1 MDLYTTSFT
10 FPGPSPRSLRSSSSP
25 LPSSLALPGSG
36 VIPTIPLPNVTSATT
51 PPGKP
56 SSTTLTTPAQVE
68 KDWQAVQKLCLD
80 ITTREGCL
88 VTVTKESVGI
98 DLGASTPPPT
108 SGGSE
113 GGASTTNPDGPIPS
127 TTTWNFHLSGGYQ
140 SVMAARGAILRE
152 VPKDNRT
159 TLKVARTEI
168 LESPLATVSPLKPDV
183 KRRLD
188 EIAAESRAH
197 IAALNIEI
205 PGAGIG
211 GTVLATADGQSTITA
226 SASPG
231 QIQQD
236 TVAATSSQREGS
248 AGPESVNGSNT
259 IEAESKG
266 ASTIDSSAATVP
278 PPNAPVTYGLETE
291 RMCELVITGSVESVE
306 VAKVRLLVMFDEL
319 SGLHSEVCDIDY
331 KLHAIIGARK
341 RGVIQSIQEE
351 TATNIYYPTPLV
363 GVLNPPQPGQQQG
376 QGYRSMNMTG
386 VSIQSTG
393 NMGMQMT
400 GGMPAHG
407 MGMNGMGGGGGGMHI
422 GGNGMGMGG
431 MNGNFQPHQRS
442 TGPPVYNPHQH
453 VHYPYQPQPL
463 SIDPSTTRGMPYNGP
478 GMQYPMHGPPPP
490 MSVNHTGMSSMHTGY
505 QSIPNSRIGSPMP
518 PTMHPGL
525 QGMNLGS
532 GPNHGPGHVH
542 SHGHG
547 HNHGPGLGMGM
558 GPGGPNHGHG
568 PGPGQ
573 GPNNMPYGLNG
584 AHGHAQNHMHVG
596 MGGGPMGPSGGMGM
610 GGQMGGMGMA
620 AASMGQFGAGPH
632 PGLSVHGGEQ
642 GILGKSNQIWITGE
656 FFGVQRARDML
667 LNVAVQKS
675 KLVIS
680 RDTAILPRKLDWL
693 LTERLEEVKS
703 IMHDNGTYIQ
713 VPSVGSQ
720 ASLITVFGDHRVNIE
735 RTIRSVMALACQYY
749 VASFWLLPISF
760 DVLMPQASLNPAQ
773 MQPVLKRIAHATGA
787 EVVFKSNC
795 FEMHGL
801 EQEVRAAVMMVLELE
816 AIHNFHHEIR
826 FQIELANE
834 HREFI
839 SGKKNG
845 KINKIMKMAGV
856 KIKFETFNDYNFLM
870 DVSGSDLGALQGL
883 SMLQEELPAEVS
895 FHVPE
900 SYHKRI
906 IGVGGKNIQRIM
918 KLYGVYVKFSN
929 AEEFAAL
936 GGYLDNEDNVVARTP
951 AKNAINLDSLKQSV
965 MELVNPKDKDYT
977 VESVSIPRRYH
988 RTLLGE
994 KSIFIHDIEQK
1005 TNSIVRF
1012 PYKETASDIVTIF
1025 GPESQVHIAA
1035 AMLLDHVPFEAD
1047 LHVPP
1052 NLELT
1057 RLITSPDFILF
1068 TERVKRDHQIAI
1080 VPSAKFGQG
1089 EEAIFK
1095 FRCQRS
1101 NIDFLG
1107 TSRDALEEWLGQH
1120 NIQVYPSNATKRV
1133 DSFADAFSHFNS
1145 KLLAT
1150 GANNTEGE
1158 GESLVERR
1166 QRPVTVSTDV
1176 RALFNGPGASFR
1188 SAEEGSLGFA
1198 GPLGYTEPRRGADLW
1213 PGSTQPTRTESDHT
1227 KRDSDPIIQDRVR
1240 QASTGHGVPPH
1251 PHPHSQPRVVS
1262 ARHQSLDI
1270 SHMNFSRSLSS
1281 NQGSFGPMPP
1291 SPTAANSSPNTATGP
1306 YFPHAGPHPIRA
1318 NVTGRGGYG
1327 GAGGDQGVDSLTQ
1340 ALSNIQVSH
1349 Q

>member
-10 FPGPSPRSLRSSSSP
+10 FPRPSPRSIRPSSSP
-25 LPSSLALPGSG
+25 LPASLALPGSG
-36 VIPTIPLPNVTSATT
+36 AISTIPLPNVTSATT
-51 PPGKP
+51 PPAKP
-56 SSTTLTTPAQVE
+56 SSATLTTAAQIE
-68 KDWQAVQKLCLD
+68 KDWAAVQKMCLD

-88 VTVTKESVGI
+88 VTVTKESVGV
-98 DLGASTPPPT
+98 DLGSAGSVDGTAS
-108 SGGSE
+108 
-113 GGASTTNPDGPIPS
+113 NPDAPIPA
-127 TTTWNFHLSGGYQ
+127 TTIWNFHLSGGYQ

-152 VPKDNRT
+152 VPKDNKI
-159 TLKVARTEI
+159 TLKVARTEL
-168 LESPLATVSPLKPDV
+168 LESPLANVSPLKADL

-188 EIAAESRAH
+188 EIAADSRAH
-197 IAALNIEI
+197 IAVLNIEI
-205 PGAGIG
+205 PGAGVG
-211 GTVLATADGQSTITA
+211 GTVLATADGQAQRPSTAPSQTD
-226 SASPG
+226 P
-231 QIQQD
+231 
-236 TVAATSSQREGS
+236 ATGGSQREGS
-248 AGPESVNGSNT
+248 AGPDGQGGEPVASTNKAANGSSGDGT
-259 IEAESKG
+259 A
-266 ASTIDSSAATVP
+266 TSANVPPPAP

-306 VAKVRLLVMFDEL
+306 VAKIRLLVMLDEL
-319 SGLHSEVCDIDY
+319 SGLHSEVCDVDY
-331 KLHAIIGARK
+331 KLHAIIASRK

-363 GVLNPPQPGQQQG
+363 GVLNPPQPGQQQ
-376 QGYRSMNMTG
+376 
-386 VSIQSTG
+386 
-393 NMGMQMT
+393 
-400 GGMPAHG
+400 
-407 MGMNGMGGGGGGMHI
+407 
-422 GGNGMGMGG
+422 
-431 MNGNFQPHQRS
+431 
-442 TGPPVYNPHQH
+442 
-453 VHYPYQPQPL
+453 
-463 SIDPSTTRGMPYNGP
+463 
-478 GMQYPMHGPPPP
+478 
-490 MSVNHTGMSSMHTGY
+490 
-505 QSIPNSRIGSPMP
+505 
-518 PTMHPGL
+518 
-525 QGMNLGS
+525 
-532 GPNHGPGHVH
+532 
-542 SHGHG
+542 
-547 HNHGPGLGMGM
+547 
-558 GPGGPNHGHG
+558 
-568 PGPGQ
+568 
-573 GPNNMPYGLNG
+573 
-584 AHGHAQNHMHVG
+584 
-596 MGGGPMGPSGGMGM
+596 
-610 GGQMGGMGMA
+610 
-620 AASMGQFGAGPH
+620 
-632 PGLSVHGGEQ
+632 EQ
-642 GILGKSNQIWITGE
+642 GQLGKANQIWITGE

-693 LTERLEEVKS
+693 LTERLEEVKG
-703 IMHDNGTYIQ
+703 IMNDNGTYIQ

-735 RTIRSVMALACQYY
+735 RTIRSIMGLACQFY

-773 MQPVLKRIAHATGA
+773 MQPVLKRIAHTTGA

-936 GGYLDNEDNVVARTP
+936 GGYIDNEDNVVARTP
-951 AKNAINLDSLKQSV
+951 AKNAINLESLKQSV

-1012 PYKETASDIVTIF
+1012 PYKESASDIVTIF

-1052 NLELT
+1052 NPELT
-1057 RLITSPDFILF
+1057 RLVTSSDFILF

-1089 EEAIFK
+1089 DEAIFK

-1107 TSRDALEEWLGQH
+1107 TARDVLEEWLGQH

-1133 DSFADAFSHFNS
+1133 DSFTDAFSHFNS
-1145 KLLAT
+1145 KLLST
-1150 GANNTEGE
+1150 GTNTAEAE
-1158 GESLVERR
+1158 AESLVERR

-1176 RALFNGPGASFR
+1176 RALFNGPGGSYR
-1188 SAEEGSLGFA
+1188 PGDESALGFA
-1198 GPLGYTEPRRGADLW
+1198 GPLNYQNPQRGSDLW
-1213 PGSTQPTRTESDHT
+1213 PGSAQPTRTESDHS
-1227 KRDSDPIIQDRVR
+1227 KRDSDPIIQDRIR
-1240 QASTGHGVPPH
+1240 QASTGHSNQPPH
-1251 PHPHSQPRVVS
+1251 YHAQSRVLS
-1262 ARHQSLDI
+1262 NRHQSLDI
-1270 SHMNFSRSLSS
+1270 SHFSRSHSS
-1281 NQGSFGPMPP
+1281 SQSAFGPMPP

-1306 YFPHAGPHPIRA
+1306 YFPHVGPHPIRA

-1327 GAGGDQGVDSLTQ
+1327 GGVSGDAGVDSVTQ
-1340 ALSNIQVSH
+1340 GLSNVSVTH